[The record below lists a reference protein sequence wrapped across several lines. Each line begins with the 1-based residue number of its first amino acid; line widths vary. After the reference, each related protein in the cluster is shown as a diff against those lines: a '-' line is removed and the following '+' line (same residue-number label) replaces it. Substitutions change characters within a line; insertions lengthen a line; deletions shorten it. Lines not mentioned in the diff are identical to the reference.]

1 MFMQSIFDKYPYNLY
16 TKHISQKLKEINDR
30 LLLDYDLN
38 TSQGIL
44 LWHINQS
51 IEEHIEINRK
61 FLEGS
66 MNLSGPSVTNLLN
79 GLEKMGF
86 ITRSNSSSD
95 GRNLYI
101 EVTAKTKQL
110 IQDMSTAFDKS
121 EELLA
126 AGMSDA
132 EKVMFVSLL
141 TRASEN
147 ADKYQL
153 K

>member
-1 MFMQSIFDKYPYNLY
+1 MQSIFDKYPYNLY